1 MIRTQIAGALTIVF
15 VLISCAARP
24 AAAGD
29 WPKLLSHPRPGTN
42 TIALVNADSLRL
54 GASKLKHFKEG
65 EQKGDAAN
73 LVADLPENAKKA
85 ALSAFLDFDSLDPVW
100 EMATVNFTKGK
111 LPTPKGIAEHV
122 GGYLDNVGGRP
133 IVYSPRNRYILLDS
147 ADQLTINK
155 PADRAAVANWVR
167 GLSKPA
173 LPLPDYLKRVLDKAA
188 DDVPLVLAIDMADSV
203 SPVPL
208 KEKLESLESLAS
220 AKSNLEELAKLF
232 GGLDGITFTVTL
244 EEQFQGRL
252 QIDFSDAPKLL
263 NKVGK
268 ALVLEVFGRRGILL
282 PEMNSWE
289 GHVEGKALVLS
300 GPLNAVSVVNLL
312 SLFSNSP
319 SAETTPGEGLSTS
332 GDLSTSDEAR
342 RAKASKRYFTSVTR
356 VIEENRN
363 VKGKSA
369 AEHGVWNDKLARKI
383 DQLPMLDVDKD
394 LLDYGAQVSQL
405 MRGAGV
411 TIKNAFMQAST
422 QKAPDY
428 TVNSNFGYG
437 VGYGYGYGYG
447 AVSINNNDFYNQQ
460 VRQQA
465 AVTGMT
471 QHVGNLE
478 QIDNM
483 TTAIRRAMTERYKI
497 EF

>member
-1 MIRTQIAGALTIVF
+1 
-15 VLISCAARP
+15 
-24 AAAGD
+24 
-29 WPKLLSHPRPGTN
+29 
-42 TIALVNADSLRL
+42 
-54 GASKLKHFKEG
+54 
-65 EQKGDAAN
+65 
-73 LVADLPENAKKA
+73 
-85 ALSAFLDFDSLDPVW
+85 
-100 EMATVNFTKGK
+100 
-111 LPTPKGIAEHV
+111 
-122 GGYLDNVGGRP
+122 
-133 IVYSPRNRYILLDS
+133 
-147 ADQLTINK
+147 
-155 PADRAAVANWVR
+155 
-167 GLSKPA
+167 
-173 LPLPDYLKRVLDKAA
+173 
-188 DDVPLVLAIDMADSV
+188 MADSI

-208 KEKLESLESLAS
+208 REKLESLECLAS

-232 GGLDGITFTVTL
+232 GGVDGITFTVTL
-244 EEQFQGRL
+244 EDQFQGRL
-252 QIDFSDAPKLL
+252 QVDFSDAPKLL

-319 SAETTPGEGLSTS
+319 SAETTPGEGSS
-332 GDLSTSDEAR
+332 GGELTTSDEAR

-465 AVTGMT
+465 SVTGMT

-483 TTAIRRAMTERYKI
+483 TTAIRRNMTERYGI